1 MSNHCEAF
9 LIGRQRIKSVLLPEK
24 SEGGEERT
32 NLLLGVLLVGGLP
45 LLGEPGV
52 EEVEEGHVDGEQA
65 DHAEHHPHNNLGGQ
79 GEVSLYNI
87 YTVYITIHR
96 GIICVTCCI

>member
-1 MSNHCEAF
+1 M
-9 LIGRQRIKSVLLPEK
+9 IGRQSIKSVLFPEK

-79 GEVSLYNI
+79 GEVS
-87 YTVYITIHR
+87 VYILQYSMELFVSHAVFEKIAK
-96 GIICVTCCI
+96 I